1 MNYGA
6 TPDEWLHFDLVEG
19 LTSDLL
25 PVVCRPDQKIYE
37 HSHLR
42 VYGKVPSRY
51 TVQGE
56 VVGFTN
62 WTSFNAT
69 DRDILSWSA
78 TPDYG
83 ICLQTR
89 RVRALDFDI
98 LDQSY
103 ATYLQDSLSLLG
115 YDFPYRTR
123 SNSSKFLTLFSLEG
137 DYGKQTLTTPHGII
151 EFLATGQ
158 QCVVAGTHPSGV
170 RYQWDWRHP
179 IPTLRPDECE
189 ELLQSLASM
198 VTGIGESVIWSAPA
212 RIRVVDRTLATGA
225 AVEDSVLRFLV
236 RRGLVLRMAP
246 DGRTFLRC
254 PWADGHSTAS
264 DCTETCW
271 FPGGTNGFEQG
282 HFKCLHAS
290 CFGRTDDE
298 FLRAIGYDEDG
309 FDVIGPPVE
318 RAVVTPGD
326 AVYRG
331 HTSPDVL
338 HHPVQSL
345 VHRLGDRP
353 CDAVRER
360 HERPLLADVPGGS
373 GAADTQYKA
382 QTRSEGPL
390 HAEVLSALGAGEAP
404 KTLVVTEGTAHPLDL
419 PLFERHS
426 ESGKIKPKL
435 TNIILAFQRPD
446 LIGAVI
452 GWDEFKAEMVYRP
465 WPLTQPYLQRPDTW
479 TTGAARPFKDSDY
492 VSLHLALAKMN
503 FGPAGIPTDLIRQ
516 SVVWIA
522 EQRSYDSAISWLH
535 TLPEWD
541 GVPRVETFCSRYA
554 GADDSPYA
562 RAVGRY
568 WWTAHIARILVP
580 GCQADMAVILY
591 AVQGTRKTTI
601 IRNIVPHEEQYAEL
615 DLNERDDDLSRKM
628 RGKLIGELAEMK
640 SLNSKDN
647 DAIKAWVS
655 RRREEWVP
663 KYQEFSRSFPRR
675 LVLVGTTNNEEFLA
689 DETGN
694 RRWLPME
701 CEQQDADAVVRDREQ
716 LWAEAY
722 QMYLSFGLLYGE
734 AERLAKAQHE
744 QYMIT
749 DVWDTSV
756 IQWLDADDGFAGKPA
771 DREHLF
777 MTDVLQGAVGL
788 TNHQINM
795 SVQFRM
801 GRVLRKLGYV
811 KINKLIGNFQQKV
824 WVKRELYLG
833 VQG

>member
-1 MNYGA
+1 MRTNG
-6 TPDEWLHFDLVEG
+6 
-19 LTSDLL
+19 
-25 PVVCRPDQKIYE
+25 
-37 HSHLR
+37 
-42 VYGKVPSRY
+42 RY
-51 TVQGE
+51 LC
-56 VVGFTN
+56 
-62 WTSFNAT
+62 
-69 DRDILSWSA
+69 I
-78 TPDYG
+78 
-83 ICLQTR
+83 
-89 RVRALDFDI
+89 
-98 LDQSY
+98 
-103 ATYLQDSLSLLG
+103 
-115 YDFPYRTR
+115 
-123 SNSSKFLTLFSLEG
+123 
-137 DYGKQTLTTPHGII
+137 
-151 EFLATGQ
+151 
-158 QCVVAGTHPSGV
+158 
-170 RYQWDWRHP
+170 
-179 IPTLRPDECE
+179 
-189 ELLQSLASM
+189 
-198 VTGIGESVIWSAPA
+198 
-212 RIRVVDRTLATGA
+212 
-225 AVEDSVLRFLV
+225 
-236 RRGLVLRMAP
+236 
-246 DGRTFLRC
+246 RC
-254 PWADGHSTAS
+254 PWEHLHTTVSSDHTATVWFLAGSGGIQHSAFSCRHAHCADRTTWEFLKEIGYEEATKT
-264 DCTETCW
+264 D
-271 FPGGTNGFEQG
+271 GFE
-282 HFKCLHAS
+282 
-290 CFGRTDDE
+290 
-298 FLRAIGYDEDG
+298 
-309 FDVIGPPVE
+309 VIGPPCE

-326 AVYRG
+326 AVYQG

-345 VHRLGDRP
+345 VHRSGDRAGA
-353 CDAVRER
+353 AVRER
-360 HERPLLADVPGGS
+360 PPNLDRPR
-373 GAADTQYKA
+373 ADTQREA
-382 QTRSEGPL
+382 QTSGEGRGDISSARTLTQATLPTHERVPGL
-390 HAEVLSALGAGEAP
+390 AAHSQDLRHGVHRPRALESSGDLRTGHAEVLSALGAGEAP
-404 KTLVVTEGTAHPLDL
+404 KTLVVTEGAAHPLDL

-446 LIGAVI
+446 LVGAVI

-465 WPLTQPYLQRPDTW
+465 WPLNTPYLQRPDTW
-479 TTGAARPFKDSDY
+479 TTGAVRPFKDSDY
-492 VSLHLALAKMN
+492 VSLHLALAKLN
-503 FGPAGIPTDLIRQ
+503 FGPAGIPTELIRQ

-554 GADDSPYA
+554 GADDTPYT

-580 GCQADMAVILY
+580 GVQADMAVILY

-734 AERLAKAQHE
+734 AERLAKIQHE
-744 QYMIT
+744 QYMIH
-749 DVWDTSV
+749 DVWDEPVSE
-756 IQWLDADDGFAGKPA
+756 WLAADDGFTGKPA

-777 MTDVLQGAVGL
+777 MSDVLQGAVGL
-788 TNHQINM
+788 THHQINM
-795 SVQFRM
+795 SMQFRM
-801 GRVLRKLGYV
+801 GRILRKLGYV
-811 KINKLIGNFQQKV
+811 KINKRIGEIVQKV
-824 WVKRELYLG
+824 WVKRG
-833 VQG
+833 IQG

>member
-1 MNYGA
+1 MKTNG
-6 TPDEWLHFDLVEG
+6 
-19 LTSDLL
+19 
-25 PVVCRPDQKIYE
+25 
-37 HSHLR
+37 
-42 VYGKVPSRY
+42 RY
-51 TVQGE
+51 
-56 VVGFTN
+56 
-62 WTSFNAT
+62 
-69 DRDILSWSA
+69 
-78 TPDYG
+78 
-83 ICLQTR
+83 IC
-89 RVRALDFDI
+89 I
-98 LDQSY
+98 
-103 ATYLQDSLSLLG
+103 
-115 YDFPYRTR
+115 
-123 SNSSKFLTLFSLEG
+123 
-137 DYGKQTLTTPHGII
+137 
-151 EFLATGQ
+151 
-158 QCVVAGTHPSGV
+158 
-170 RYQWDWRHP
+170 
-179 IPTLRPDECE
+179 
-189 ELLQSLASM
+189 
-198 VTGIGESVIWSAPA
+198 
-212 RIRVVDRTLATGA
+212 
-225 AVEDSVLRFLV
+225 
-236 RRGLVLRMAP
+236 
-246 DGRTFLRC
+246 RC
-254 PWADGHSTAS
+254 PWEHLHTTKSDATATIWFLAGSGGIQHGSYKCAHSHCADRTTWEFLKEIGYEEATKT
-264 DCTETCW
+264 D
-271 FPGGTNGFEQG
+271 GFE
-282 HFKCLHAS
+282 
-290 CFGRTDDE
+290 
-298 FLRAIGYDEDG
+298 
-309 FDVIGPPVE
+309 VIGPPVE
-318 RAVVTPGD
+318 RAGGTPGD
-326 AVYRG
+326 ALSRQAVVTMGPEDERAI
-331 HTSPDVL
+331 V
-338 HHPVQSL
+338 V
-345 VHRLGDRP
+345 DRP
-353 CDAVRER
+353 VR
-360 HERPLLADVPGGS
+360 HPHP
-373 GAADTQYKA
+373 ADTQ
-382 QTRSEGPL
+382 RE
-390 HAEVLSALGAGEAP
+390 AEVLSALGAGEAP

-446 LIGAVI
+446 LVGAVI

-465 WPLTQPYLQRPDTW
+465 WPLNTPYLQRPDTW
-479 TTGAARPFKDSDY
+479 TTGAVRPFKDSDY
-492 VSLHLALAKMN
+492 VSLHLALAKLN

-522 EQRSYDSAISWLH
+522 EQRNYDSAISWLH

-554 GADDSPYA
+554 GADDTPYT

-580 GCQADMAVILY
+580 GCQADMAIILY

-777 MTDVLQGAVGL
+777 MHDVLQGAVGL